1 MDFIRKLIFFVFL
14 FGSKSLLEVRGVNH
28 MEHQCNTSRKNGK
41 ILHGKKNEKRL
52 KRLFPLQLLTII
64 CFAKES
70 TNESTLSL
78 ISTRDHCQRFPHI
91 TQAGYEPVQ
100 NLSSTFFNEVA
111 QQ

>member
-1 MDFIRKLIFFVFL
+1 
-14 FGSKSLLEVRGVNH
+14 
-28 MEHQCNTSRKNGK
+28 ME
-41 ILHGKKNEKRL
+41 KKFEKRL
-52 KRLFPLQLLTII
+52 KRLCPLQLLTII

-91 TQAGYEPVQ
+91 TQTGYEPVQ